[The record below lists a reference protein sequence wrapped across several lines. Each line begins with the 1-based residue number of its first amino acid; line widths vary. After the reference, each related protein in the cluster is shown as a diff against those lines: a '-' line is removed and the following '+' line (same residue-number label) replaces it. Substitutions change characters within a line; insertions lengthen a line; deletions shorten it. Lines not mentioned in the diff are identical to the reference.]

1 MNQFAELKSP
11 NSEIVRANYN
21 KLSEHIRRLTPQ
33 GIQCSVFCGGV
44 NCKYENPESW
54 KPDSLAIHGIYS
66 HWITDDI
73 LAMARPSTIVIIQ
86 KNIIQQFQSLG
97 IKSIINLQ
105 SPREHASCGQPLE
118 SSGFSYDPNIFMEQN
133 IYYYNFAW
141 KDYGDATLAGLLNMV
156 KVLAFALTEGR
167 VAIHCHAGLGRTGVL
182 IACYLVYSLRV
193 TANDAIRYVRL
204 KRPGSVQTRGQI
216 LCVRHFGQFI
226 LPQTITYFIKDLVG
240 KDKYMNKF
248 TLHRFLRRQ
257 KVVLHGY
264 DERNFKF
271 IPKIIHHI
279 CERILKLCSCWVN
292 EFSPSNIPYTVD
304 FLAGKIHGNLNR
316 HSSTYS
322 ISSLS
327 STNSDQIFLNSEL
340 VQSPGDMPSPSSPN
354 PSEMGDVMD
363 SFSELSTLDG
373 EEMSEEIL
381 LENRC
386 FQELESQKSFAQVQ
400 IEEEIIVQDISVA
413 VNALISDMETFSA
426 ATKKKIRDYQH
437 QINSSQL
444 GWAKLSVEN
453 DLSVLASLL
462 FEWLEELKVPVIKM
476 ENFENIVVHYKEPEL
491 CIQKFSL
498 EECYLIE
505 YLLKFFLKIQPVSK
519 ENQEDML
526 KRMIA
531 ALSKHSVLINNN
543 AIPSGKGFKK
553 IGDGTLTCTYHLFQ
567 SLAELIENHTNDKAD
582 MIYNQGE
589 DKISESSD
597 IEEDFHR

>member
-44 NCKYENPESW
+44 NCKYENPENW
-54 KPDSLAIHGIYS
+54 KPENLAIQGIYS

-118 SSGFSYDPNIFMEQN
+118 ASGFSYDPSIFMEQN
-133 IYYYNFAW
+133 IYYYNFTW

-156 KVLAFALTEGR
+156 KVLTFALTEGR

-193 TANDAIRYVRL
+193 SANDAIRYVRL

-216 LCVRHFGQFI
+216 ICVRHFAHFI
-226 LPQTITYFIKDLVG
+226 LPKTITYFIKDLVG
-240 KDKYMNKF
+240 KDKHMNEF

-257 KVVLHGY
+257 KIVLHGY

-271 IPKIIHHI
+271 IPKIIHCL
-279 CERILKLCSCWVN
+279 CERILKLCACWVD
-292 EFSPSNIPYTVD
+292 EFPPSNIPYTVD
-304 FLAGKIHGNLNR
+304 FLSAKIHGNLNR
-316 HSSTYS
+316 HASSYS
-322 ISSLS
+322 ISSIS
-327 STNSDQIFLNSEL
+327 SSNSDQVFLNSDL
-340 VQSPGDMPSPSSPN
+340 VQSPTDDISSPSSPN
-354 PSEMGDVMD
+354 PSEMGDVTD

-373 EEMSEEIL
+373 DEMSEELL

-386 FQELESQKSFAQVQ
+386 FQELETQKSFAQEQGDEDTV
-400 IEEEIIVQDISVA
+400 IQDVSLV
-413 VNALISDMETFSA
+413 VNALICDPDSLTGV
-426 ATKKKIRDYQH
+426 TKKKIKEYQH
-437 QINSSQL
+437 QINSSQI
-444 GWAKLSVEN
+444 GWARLRVET
-453 DLSVLASLL
+453 DISILGVLL
-462 FEWLEELKVPVIKM
+462 FDWIESLKVPIIKM
-476 ENFENIVVHYKEPEL
+476 EDFENIVVHYKEPEL
-491 CIQKFSL
+491 CIQKLSM

-505 YLLKFFLKIQPVSK
+505 YLLKFLLKLQPVGK
-519 ENQEDML
+519 ENQENML
-526 KRMIA
+526 KRLIG
-531 ALSKHSVLINNN
+531 ALSKHSVLINNDVV
-543 AIPSGKGFKK
+543 PSAKGFKK
-553 IGDGTLTCTYHLFQ
+553 IGEGTLTCTYHLFQ
-567 SLAELIENHTNDKAD
+567 SLAEMIENHQSEKPDMYTN
-582 MIYNQGE
+582 NE
-589 DKISESSD
+589 DKIFENSD
-597 IEEDFHR
+597 VEDGFQ